1 MICHKCKRDLPK
13 DSFNWANRKEG
24 RRQTTCRECFSKYNK
39 ERYQRNKESIKERI
53 YRYRAENPTK
63 VLASRMKMCERNPT
77 HYNAYK
83 VLEQALIAGQ
93 IHKPDHCPICG
104 CSSDKH
110 RIEAHHEDYSKPLDV
125 VWCCTQC
132 HRALD
137 MRRRE
142 SEGKSPNGRMRET
155 VMLDL
160 DGREIRKFSS
170 RKEAAD
176 FVNRSA
182 SSIHQAIKLG
192 TTCAGYRW
200 K

>member
-1 MICHKCKRDLPK
+1 MICHKCKRDLPE
-13 DSFNWANRKEG
+13 DSFNWSNKKQRI
-24 RRQTTCRECFSKYNK
+24 RQTICRECFSRYNR
-39 ERYQRNKESIKERI
+39 ERYQRNKKSIRAQI
-53 YRYRAENPTK
+53 YKYRTENPTK
-63 VLASRMKMCERNPT
+63 VLTSRLRTCERNPT
-77 HYNAYK
+77 HYNANK
-83 VLEQALIAGQ
+83 ALDQALIAGKIQ
-93 IHKPDHCPICG
+93 RPDHCSICG
-104 CSSDKH
+104 CSSDEH

-125 VWCCTQC
+125 VWCCTPC

-142 SEGKSPNGRMRET
+142 REGKSPTGRMRET

-160 DGREIRKFSS
+160 DGKEIRRFRS
-170 RKEAAD
+170 RKEAAE
-176 FVNRSA
+176 FVNRSM

>member
-1 MICHKCKRDLPK
+1 MICHKCKRDLPE
-13 DSFNWANRKEG
+13 DSFNWSNKKQG
-24 RRQTTCRECFSKYNK
+24 IRQTICRECFSVYNR
-39 ERYQRNKESIKERI
+39 ERYQKNKESIRAQI
-53 YRYRAENPTK
+53 YKYRAENPTK
-63 VLASRMKMCERNPT
+63 VLASRLKVCERNPT
-77 HYNAYK
+77 HYNAHQA
-83 VLEQALIAGQ
+83 LDQALIAGKIQ
-93 IHKPDHCPICG
+93 KPDHCSICG

-125 VWCCTQC
+125 IWCCTPC

-142 SEGKSPNGRMRET
+142 KEGKNHTGRMIET

-160 DGREIRKFSS
+160 DGKEIRRFRS
-170 RKEAAD
+170 RKEAAE
-176 FVNRSA
+176 FVNKST
-182 SSIHQAIKLG
+182 SSIHQAIKLA